1 MFEVEFVTNT
11 AGDDKV
17 FKNSQTGSSLKADA
31 TSSSVIKHMLFDAS
45 PTTNSLTSPDD
56 EFWFIL
62 KNPDGTSIDWSA

>member
-1 MFEVEFVTNT
+1 MFEVEYQFST

-17 FKNSQTGSSLKADA
+17 FKISQTGSSLKADA

-45 PTTNSLTSPDD
+45 PTTNSLASPDD

-62 KNPDGTSIDWSA
+62 KNADGTTIDWS